1 MDIKTILKLE
11 LADPIEKR
19 DQKVVAFLEANNVPW
34 RYCGYESYASG
45 KVRQFLHI
53 NVLSLLR
60 YIIYTQYLEPNIDIL
75 ILISDALVDFVYVS
89 TKTYEQN
96 NKSQAIKLDSK
107 VLASELNND
116 REVELLLKFMHR
128 INTQPKLFE
137 YSITLLLGFCVKK
150 IIYLAECIE
159 KEGKTKQADLIRAS
173 LYPNQFVELE
183 DDQVNCNIK
192 YLPSL
197 KKKKFLG
204 MESGLIEIEAIAEI
218 VECLYSK
225 NGEIE
230 YINPKTTTIEHNL
243 IETLPNAFNKLW
255 SKIDISELNPKIVLP
270 QMIGMFIAW
279 KDGFG
284 LLSPIINPIADI
296 PIIGLPFGLLDTDM
310 LGRTLATFV
319 VAYFLPKNN
328 PIRTLFWGEDKMV
341 IGITAGFILTSVL
354 LV

>member
-19 DQKVVAFLEANNVPW
+19 DQKIVDFLEANNVPW

-60 YIIYTQYLEPNIDIL
+60 YIIYTQYLEPNVDIV
-75 ILISDALVDFVYVS
+75 ILISDTLVDFVYVS
-89 TKTYEQN
+89 TSTYEEN
-96 NKSQAIKLDSK
+96 NKSQAIKLDSQ
-107 VLASELNND
+107 VLASELNKD
-116 REVELLLKFMHR
+116 REVELLLKFMQT
-128 INTQPKLFE
+128 INFNPKLFE
-137 YSITLLLGFCVKK
+137 YSIALLLGFCVKK
-150 IIYLAECIE
+150 VIYLAECIE

-173 LYPNQFVELE
+173 LYPNQFLELE
-183 DDQVNCNIK
+183 DEQVNCNVK
-192 YLPSL
+192 NLPAL
-197 KKKKFLG
+197 NKKNILG
-204 MESGLIEIEAIAEI
+204 KELGLIEIEAIAEI
-218 VECLYSK
+218 VEGLYSK

-230 YINPKTTTIEHNL
+230 YINSKPTTIESNL
-243 IETLPNAFNKLW
+243 TEILPNALNKFW
-255 SKIDISELNPKIVLP
+255 SKIDIIQLNPKIVLP
-270 QMIGMFIAW
+270 QMIGMFVAW

-284 LLSPIINPIADI
+284 LLSPIINPISEI
-296 PIIGLPFGLLDTDM
+296 PIIGLPFELLDTDM

-319 VAYFLPKNN
+319 VAYFLPRNN
-328 PIRTLFWGEDKMV
+328 PIRTLFWGEDKIV

>member
-19 DQKVVAFLEANNVPW
+19 DQKIIAFLEENNVPW

-60 YIIYTQYLEPNIDIL
+60 YIIYTQYLEPNVDIL
-75 ILISDALVDFVYVS
+75 MLISNTLVDFVYIS
-89 TKTYEQN
+89 TSTYEQN
-96 NKSQAIKLDSK
+96 NKSQAIQLDSQ
-107 VLASELNND
+107 VLTSELNQD
-116 REVELLLKFMHR
+116 REVELLLKFMSK

-137 YSITLLLGFCVKK
+137 YSMTLLLGFCVKK
-150 IIYLAECIE
+150 VINLAECIE
-159 KEGKTKQADLIRAS
+159 KEGKPKQADLIRAS

-183 DDQVNCNIK
+183 DEQVTCSIKNLPCLKNKNI
-192 YLPSL
+192 
-197 KKKKFLG
+197 LG
-204 MESGLIEIEAIAEI
+204 MESGLIES
-218 VECLYSK
+218 LYSK

-230 YINPKTTTIEHNL
+230 YINQKTINLDSNL
-243 IETLPNAFNKLW
+243 IEILPNAFNKFL
-255 SKIDISELNPKIVLP
+255 SKIDISELDPKIVLP

-284 LLSPIINPIADI
+284 LLSPIINPISEI

-319 VAYFLPKNN
+319 FAYFLPKNN

>member
-11 LADPIEKR
+11 LADPSEKR
-19 DQKVVAFLEANNVPW
+19 DQKIIAFLEENNVPW

-60 YIIYTQYLEPNIDIL
+60 YIIYTQYLEPNVDIL
-75 ILISDALVDFVYVS
+75 ILISNTLVDFVYIS
-89 TKTYEQN
+89 TNTYEEN
-96 NKSQAIKLDSK
+96 NKSQALQLDSK
-107 VLASELNND
+107 VLASELNKD
-116 REVELLLKFMHR
+116 REVELLLKFMNN

-137 YSITLLLGFCVKK
+137 YTITLLLGFCVKK
-150 IIYLAECIE
+150 LLYLADCIE

-183 DDQVNCNIK
+183 DEQVNCSITN
-192 YLPSL
+192 LPCL
-197 KKKKFLG
+197 KKKSYFG
-204 MESGLIEIEAIAEI
+204 IESGLIEIDAIAEI
-218 VECLYSK
+218 VEGLYSK

-230 YINPKTTTIEHNL
+230 YINQKRIIDSNL
-243 IETLPNAFNKLW
+243 IDKLPKIFNNFLA
-255 SKIDISELNPKIVLP
+255 KINISELDPKIVLP
-270 QMIGMFIAW
+270 QMVGILIAW

-284 LLSPIINPIADI
+284 LLSPLLNPLSEL
-296 PIIGLPFGLLDTDM
+296 PIIGLLFGLLDTDM

-328 PIRTLFWGEDKMV
+328 PLRALFWGEDKLV

-354 LV
+354 LI